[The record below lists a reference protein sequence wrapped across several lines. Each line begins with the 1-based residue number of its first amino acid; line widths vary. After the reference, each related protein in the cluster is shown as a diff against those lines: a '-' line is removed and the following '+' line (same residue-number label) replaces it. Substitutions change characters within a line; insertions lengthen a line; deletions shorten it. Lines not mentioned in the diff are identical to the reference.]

1 MGESYI
7 PNTNM
12 HLYYSRLVENATIPI
27 RFEDCDKI
35 YRLEWTELLQVDNEL
50 PFAAYD
56 ELETGVDVLAPW
68 KDGRGSH
75 IHYSKAVVVGEEDRS
90 SCKERQAGTV

>member
-7 PNTNM
+7 RNTNM
-12 HLYYSRLVENATIPI
+12 HLYYSHLVENATIPI

-50 PFAAYD
+50 PFAVYN
-56 ELETGVDVLAPW
+56 EL
-68 KDGRGSH
+68 
-75 IHYSKAVVVGEEDRS
+75 
-90 SCKERQAGTV
+90 